1 MTGCWMASPNKAIR
15 EVLNELRSLGEISNA
30 AVVSRSGML
39 IDGDAPDNIHMETF
53 GAMMAIM
60 LGAAETATSEA
71 QDTLKHID
79 IELSRTH
86 LVLMGAGQRILLA
99 CFISDKSARDRVLPF
114 IDEAATRLKS
124 LV

>member
-1 MTGCWMASPNKAIR
+1 MASPNKAIR

-71 QDTLKHID
+71 QETLQHID
-79 IELSRTH
+79 LELSQTH

-99 CFISDKSARDRVLPF
+99 CFISDKTARDKVIPF
-114 IDEAATRLKS
+114 IDEAAARLKS
-124 LV
+124 MV

>member
-1 MTGCWMASPNKAIR
+1 MASPNKAIR
-15 EVLNELRSLGEISNA
+15 EVLNELRSVGEISNA

-60 LGAAETATSEA
+60 LGAAETATAESTDNLE
-71 QDTLKHID
+71 HID
-79 IELSRTH
+79 MEMTQTH
-86 LVLMGAGQRILLA
+86 LILMGAGQRILLA
-99 CFISDKSARDRVLPF
+99 VFITDKSAREKIIPF
-114 IDEAATRLKS
+114 VNEAAQRLKT

>member
-1 MTGCWMASPNKAIR
+1 MASPNKAIR

-39 IDGDAPDNIHMETF
+39 IDGDAPDSIHMETF

-71 QDTLKHID
+71 ADNLMHID
-79 IELSRTH
+79 LELTESH
-86 LVLMGAGQRILLA
+86 LILMGAGQRILLA
-99 CFISDKSARDRVLPF
+99 VFISDKSALLRMLPF
-114 IDEAATRLKS
+114 VTEAATRLKA

>member
-1 MTGCWMASPNKAIR
+1 MPSPNKAIR

-39 IDGDAPDNIHMETF
+39 IDGDAPDNIHTETF

-60 LGAAETATSEA
+60 LGAAETATAESS
-71 QDTLKHID
+71 DPLKLID
-79 IELSRTH
+79 VELAESH
-86 LVLMGAGQRILLA
+86 LVIIGAGQRILLA
-99 CFISDKSARDRVLPF
+99 CFITDKSARERMLPF
-114 IDEAATRLKS
+114 IDEAAKRLKA

>member
-1 MTGCWMASPNKAIR
+1 MASPNKAIR
-15 EVLNELRSLGEISNA
+15 EVLNELRSVGEISNA

-39 IDGDAPDNIHMETF
+39 IDGDAPENVHMETF

-60 LGAAETATSEA
+60 LGAAETATSESK
-71 QDTLKHID
+71 DTLLHID
-79 IELSRTH
+79 IELSSTH

-99 CFISDKSARDRVLPF
+99 VFISDKTARDRVLPF
-114 IDEAATRLKS
+114 VDEAANRLKT

>member
-1 MTGCWMASPNKAIR
+1 MASPNKAIR
-15 EVLNELRSLGEISNA
+15 EVLNELRSIGEISNA

-39 IDGDAPDNIHMETF
+39 IDGDAPDNVHMETF

-60 LGAAETATSEA
+60 LGAAETATSESG
-71 QDTLKHID
+71 DSLLHVD
-79 IELSRTH
+79 IELTNTNM
-86 LVLMGAGQRILLA
+86 VLMGAGQRILLA
-99 CFISDKSARDRVLPF
+99 VFISDKSARDKVLPF

>member
-1 MTGCWMASPNKAIR
+1 MASPNKAIR
-15 EVLNELRSLGEISNA
+15 EVLNELRSVGEISNA

-39 IDGDAPDNIHMETF
+39 IDGDAPDNVHMETF

-60 LGAAETATSEA
+60 LGAAETATSESKE
-71 QDTLKHID
+71 TLQHID
-79 IELSRTH
+79 IELSNTH

-99 CFISDKSARDRVLPF
+99 VFISEKKARDSVIAI

>member
-1 MTGCWMASPNKAIR
+1 MASPNKAIR
-15 EVLNELRSLGEISNA
+15 EVLNELRSVGEISNA

-39 IDGDAPDNIHMETF
+39 IDGDAPDNVHMETF

-60 LGAAETATSEA
+60 LGAAETATSESGE
-71 QDTLKHID
+71 TLLHID
-79 IELSRTH
+79 IELSSTH

-99 CFISDKSARDRVLPF
+99 VFISEKAARDGVISI

>member
-15 EVLNELRSLGEISNA
+15 EVLNELRSVGEITNA

-71 QDTLKHID
+71 DDTLQHIH
-79 IELSRTH
+79 IELSQTY

-99 CFISDKSARDRVLPF
+99 CFISDKSARDRVMPL
-114 IDEAATRLKS
+114 INEAATRLKS

>member
-1 MTGCWMASPNKAIR
+1 MASPNKAIR
-15 EVLNELRSLGEISNA
+15 EVLNELRSIGEISNA

-60 LGAAETATSEA
+60 LGAAETATSESN
-71 QDTLKHID
+71 DTLQHID
-79 IELSRTH
+79 IELTQTR

-99 CFISDKSARDRVLPF
+99 CFISDKSARDRVQPI
-114 IDEAATRLKS
+114 IDEAVNRLKS
-124 LV
+124 MV